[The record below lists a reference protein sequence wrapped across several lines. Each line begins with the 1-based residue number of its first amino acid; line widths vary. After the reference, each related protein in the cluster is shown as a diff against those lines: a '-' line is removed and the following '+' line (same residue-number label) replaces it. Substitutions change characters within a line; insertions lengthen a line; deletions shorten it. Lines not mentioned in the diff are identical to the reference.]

1 MKTTLALLAFLTL
14 FQISTFQTFAQTN
27 KPVLFEMFTNSHCG
41 PCGSAYGVINSQLKS
56 SQYSDDIIYVFY
68 HVATYTDDKLYQDS
82 KTESMPRASSYGVSS
97 TPTVYID
104 GVRTGSSNWLSSIG
118 ARTQKSH
125 DIELNVTAIGIGQN
139 MEITINAI
147 SKSLEYSNVKL
158 LVGYVKNVNYLGRNG
173 VSQHNNVMVT
183 MPSTYNGQTVSI
195 SKDSTTKIELS
206 SPLSFFDNDSSFYR
220 RFIVFVQDS
229 VTKEVYA
236 SKQFDLE
243 YLVLTN
249 VKNEKDKPSLPVTIS
264 QTDNSLTTFT
274 FESPISANA
283 YLQIFDILGN
293 LVFNSDFAVQQQKQ
307 SIDWNH
313 TFSNGS
319 TVPNGVYLYKLNI
332 GMFQST
338 GKLSK

>member
-1 MKTTLALLAFLTL
+1 MKTTLAILAFLSL
-14 FQISTFQTFAQTN
+14 FQINSFEVSAQTN
-27 KPVLFEMFTNSHCG
+27 KPVLFEMFTNAHCG
-41 PCGSAYGVINSQLKS
+41 PCGSAYGIINSQLKT
-56 SQYSDDIIYVFY
+56 SQYADDIIYVFY
-68 HVATYTDDKLYQDS
+68 HVATYSDDKLYQDS
-82 KTESMPRASSYGVSS
+82 KTESMPRAGLYGVTS

-125 DIELNVTAIGIGQN
+125 DIELNATAIGIGQN

-183 MPSTYNGQTVSI
+183 MPSTFNGQTVSI
-195 SKDSTTKIELS
+195 SKDFTTKIELS

-249 VKNEKDKPSLPVTIS
+249 VKNENDKPTIPITITQS
-264 QTDNSLTTFT
+264 ENSKTTFT
-274 FESPISANA
+274 FDSPISANA
-283 YLQIFDILGN
+283 SLQIFDILGN
-293 LVFNSDFAVQQQKQ
+293 LVFTTNFTSQQQKQ
-307 SIDWNH
+307 SIVWNY
-313 TFSNGS
+313 TFSNGNTAS
-319 TVPNGVYLYKLNI
+319 NGVYLYKMNI
-332 GMFQST
+332 GMFETT
-338 GKLSK
+338 GKFLK